1 MGPQVDLVLL
11 EKVVLDLELEEMSKA
26 LAEERERLG
35 TEQRLLKMKEQEKKE
50 NQVEI
55 LRKLDEI
62 ISAIEAIRANNPRAP
77 PSPIPNL
84 IIPSPDLTLTSSALA
99 SLAKLK
105 A

>member
-35 TEQRLLKMKEQEKKE
+35 TEQEKKE

-62 ISAIEAIRANNPRAP
+62 ISAIEAIGANNPRAP
-77 PSPIPNL
+77 PSPIPR
-84 IIPSPDLTLTSSALA
+84 PHHPFPGPDPDFFRFG
-99 SLAKLK
+99 KLG
-105 A
+105 

>member
-26 LAEERERLG
+26 IAEERERRIG
-35 TEQRLLKMKEQEKKE
+35 AEQRLLRMKEQEKKE

-62 ISAIEAIRANNPRAP
+62 ISAIEAIGANNPRAP
-77 PSPIPNL
+77 PSPIPR
-84 IIPSPDLTLTSSALA
+84 PHHPFPGPDPDFFRFG
-99 SLAKLK
+99 KFG
-105 A
+105 

>member
-55 LRKLDEI
+55 SRKLDEI
-62 ISAIEAIRANNPRAP
+62 ISAIEAIGANNLPS
-77 PSPIPNL
+77 PSPIPRPNH
-84 IIPSPDLTLTSSALA
+84 PFPGPDPDFFRFG
-99 SLAKLK
+99 KFG
-105 A
+105 

>member
-50 NQVEI
+50 NQVET
-55 LRKLDEI
+55 LRKVDEI
-62 ISAIEAIRANNPRAP
+62 ISAIEAIGANNLPS
-77 PSPIPNL
+77 PSPIPRPNH
-84 IIPSPDLTLTSSALA
+84 PFPGPDPDFFRFG
-99 SLAKLK
+99 KFG
-105 A
+105 

>member
-62 ISAIEAIRANNPRAP
+62 ISAI
-77 PSPIPNL
+77 
-84 IIPSPDLTLTSSALA
+84 DTVC
-99 SLAKLK
+99 
-105 A
+105 

>member
-26 LAEERERLG
+26 VAEERERLG
-35 TEQRLLKMKEQEKKE
+35 SEQRLLKMKEQEKKE

-62 ISAIEAIRANNPRAP
+62 ISAIEAIGANNLPAP
-77 PSPIPNL
+77 LGPIPG
-84 IIPSPDLTLTSSALA
+84 PRHPFPGPDPDFFRFG
-99 SLAKLK
+99 KFG
-105 A
+105 

>member
-26 LAEERERLG
+26 VAEERERLG

-62 ISAIEAIRANNPRAP
+62 ISAIEAIGANNLPS
-77 PSPIPNL
+77 PSPIPRPNH
-84 IIPSPDLTLTSSALA
+84 PFPGPDPDFFRFG
-99 SLAKLK
+99 KFG
-105 A
+105 

>member
-50 NQVEI
+50 NQVET
-55 LRKLDEI
+55 LRKVDEI
-62 ISAIEAIRANNPRAP
+62 ISAIEAIEANNLPS
-77 PSPIPNL
+77 PSPIPRPNH
-84 IIPSPDLTLTSSALA
+84 PFPGPDPDFFRFG
-99 SLAKLK
+99 KFG
-105 A
+105 

>member
-62 ISAIEAIRANNPRAP
+62 ISAIEAIGANNLPS
-77 PSPIPNL
+77 PSPIPRPNH
-84 IIPSPDLTLTSSALA
+84 PFPGPDPDFFRFG
-99 SLAKLK
+99 KFG
-105 A
+105 

>member
-50 NQVEI
+50 NQVET

-62 ISAIEAIRANNPRAP
+62 ISAIEAIGANNLPS
-77 PSPIPNL
+77 PSPIPRPNH
-84 IIPSPDLTLTSSALA
+84 PFPGPDPDFFRFG
-99 SLAKLK
+99 KFG
-105 A
+105 

>member
-11 EKVVLDLELEEMSKA
+11 EEVVLDLGLEEMSKA
-26 LAEERERLG
+26 LAEKRERLG

-62 ISAIEAIRANNPRAP
+62 ISAIEAIGANNPRAP
-77 PSPIPNL
+77 PSPTPR
-84 IIPSPDLTLTSSALA
+84 PHHPFPGPDPDFFRFG
-99 SLAKLK
+99 KLG
-105 A
+105 

>member
-26 LAEERERLG
+26 LAEEREWLG

-50 NQVEI
+50 NQVET

-62 ISAIEAIRANNPRAP
+62 ISAIEAIGANNLPS
-77 PSPIPNL
+77 PSPIPRPNH
-84 IIPSPDLTLTSSALA
+84 PFPGPDPDFFRFG
-99 SLAKLK
+99 KFG
-105 A
+105 